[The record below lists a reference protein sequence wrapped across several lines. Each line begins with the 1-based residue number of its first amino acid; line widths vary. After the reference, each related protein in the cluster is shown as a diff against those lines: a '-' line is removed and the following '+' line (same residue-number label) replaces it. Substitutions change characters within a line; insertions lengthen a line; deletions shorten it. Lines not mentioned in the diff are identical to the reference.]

1 MTKTTAGRT
10 QSASLK
16 SAKKPQPKVK
26 VKSSQNPLLGRWTGR
41 FGEPPFEV
49 IEARHFRPALQA
61 AFREHKSEIE
71 KIATNTA
78 RPTFANTILALEK
91 SGTLLARVGS
101 VFSNLEATDST
112 CELQDIARE
121 MSPRF
126 AAHETQI
133 LLDARLFRRID
144 DLYQR
149 RDSLKLKDEDLRVLS
164 RHHLTFVRAG
174 ARLSPAAKSRVKA
187 INARLASLVT
197 QFMQNVLKDEQSW
210 RLVLDGERDLAGLPQ
225 AFVDAAKRAAADEG
239 LESKALVTLA
249 RSSVEGFLTLSS
261 RRDLREQAFK
271 AWIARGAG
279 GGDTDNRRIVS
290 EVVALR
296 SEYAQLMGFKS
307 FADFNLEDTMAKKPE
322 TAHELMTAVWSK
334 AVKRAA
340 EERDAL
346 AAYAHKHGENF
357 DIAAWDWRY
366 FAEKVRKAKYDL
378 DETEIRPYLQL
389 DRMIDAAFDCAN
401 RLFGLKFREIAKFKG
416 YHPDV
421 RAWEV
426 LDKSGAH
433 AGLFIGDYFARSSKR
448 SGAWMSSFRTQHKLG
463 KGQRPIIINVLNF
476 AKGSDGEPALLSF
489 DDARTL
495 FHEFGHGLH
504 GLLSNVTY
512 PSIAGTAVSTDF
524 VELPSQL
531 YEHWLSTPEVLGRF
545 AVHCKTG
552 KPMPDNL
559 RKRLK
564 AARNFNQGFATV
576 EYTASAL
583 VDMALYAAGG
593 TNVGDV
599 EKFEADTLERIG
611 MPREIVMR
619 HRLPHFMHIIG
630 GYAAGYYS
638 YLWSEVMDADA
649 FAAFEEAGDVF
660 DPETAVKLKEFI
672 YSAGNRR
679 DPHEA
684 YVAFR
689 GRPPKID
696 GLLKKRGLAA

>member
-1 MTKTTAGRT
+1 MTKSI
-10 QSASLK
+10 SARSKPPSKSLR
-16 SAKKPQPKVK
+16 PKTLATPRGK
-26 VKSSQNPLLGRWTGR
+26 QNPLLARWSAA
-41 FGEPPFEV
+41 FGAPPFAK
-49 IEARHFRPALQA
+49 IETKHFRTALNA
-61 AFREHKSEIE
+61 AFREHKAEIE
-71 KIATNTA
+71 KIASNTA
-78 RPTFANTILALEK
+78 RPTFANTVLALEK
-91 SGTLLARVGS
+91 SGTLLARVGA
-101 VFSNLEATDST
+101 VFGNLEATDST
-112 CELQDIARE
+112 PELQDIARE

-126 AAHETQI
+126 AAHETQM

-144 DLYQR
+144 DLYER
-149 RDSLKLKDEDLRVLS
+149 RDALNLNDEDKRVLE

-174 ARLSPAAKSRVKA
+174 ARLSAAAKSRVKA

-210 RLVLDGERDLAGLPQ
+210 RLVLDGKRDLAGLPDS
-225 AFVDAAKRAAADEG
+225 FVDAAKRAADDQG
-239 LESKALVTLA
+239 FPGKALVTLA
-249 RSSVEGFLTLSS
+249 RSSVEGFLTFSS

-279 GGDTDNRRIVS
+279 DGETDNRSIVS

-296 SEYAQLMGFKS
+296 SEYAQLMGFRS
-307 FADFNLEDTMAKKPE
+307 FAEFNLEDTMAKKPE
-322 TAHELMTAVWSK
+322 NVHELMTAVWSK
-334 AVKRAA
+334 AVARAA

-346 AAYAHKHGENF
+346 AEYARAEGENA
-357 DIAAWDWRY
+357 DIAPWDWRY
-366 FAEKVRKAKYDL
+366 FAEKVRKERFDL
-378 DETEIRPYLQL
+378 DEAELRPYLQL
-389 DRMIDAAFDCAN
+389 DKMIAAAFDCAT
-401 RLFGLKFREIAKFKG
+401 RLFGLQFREIENFAG

-426 LDKSGAH
+426 LDKSGSH
-433 AGLFIGDYFARSSKR
+433 AGLFIGDYFARPSKR
-448 SGAWMSSFRTQHKLG
+448 SGAWMSSFRTQHMLG
-463 KGQRPIIINVLNF
+463 KGQHPIIINVLNF
-476 AKGSDGEPALLSF
+476 AKGGDGEPTLLSF

-531 YEHWLSTPEVLGRF
+531 YEHWLSTPQVLSRF
-545 AVHCKTG
+545 AVHYQTG
-552 KPMPDNL
+552 DVMPKEL
-559 RKRLK
+559 RERLQ

-583 VDMALYAAGG
+583 VDMALYASDASDI
-593 TNVGDV
+593 GDI
-599 EKFEADTLERIG
+599 EKFEAETLKKIG
-611 MPREIVMR
+611 MPPEIVMR

-649 FAAFEEAGDVF
+649 FAAFEETGDVF
-660 DPETAVKLKEFI
+660 DPATAVKLKEFI

-679 DPHEA
+679 DPHDA

-689 GRPPKID
+689 GRAPKID